1 MRPLFP
7 LCCVGLLAAVAV
19 LGPGT
24 GPAAATIDCGGFQMS
39 DSRRAAAF
47 CDELNAVLLAP
58 HRGGPGERSETG
70 EEAELARILRDN
82 PLLDEAFRSDPE
94 RTRDLIRRIR
104 DAGGL
109 SP

>member
-1 MRPLFP
+1 M
-7 LCCVGLLAAVAV
+7 VAV

-24 GPAAATIDCGGFQMS
+24 GPAAATVDCGGFQMS

-47 CDELNAVLLAP
+47 CDELNAVLHAP
-58 HRGGPGERSETG
+58 YRGGGAERSMTKAEEET
-70 EEAELARILRDN
+70 ELDRILRDN
-82 PLLDEAFRSDPE
+82 PLLHEAFRSDPD

-109 SP
+109 AP